1 MLICTS
7 VGRCGLSAWAYYRV
21 LLQFLWH
28 ILTHSCQAI
37 AICVA
42 VRVEAMYRKLL
53 FIVNHF
59 RKSFTRS
66 RRNTNSFRII
76 NFSSNACVCVWVY
89 KVSGRTKWAKEM
101 CSGEVWSGLWIPDA
115 PIEIVAQNAQSIK
128 IEMNE
133 MCNSLLEWVP
143 IEIRMCV
150 LVQIVLRRRIRLNA
164 RCNIVGGVSLCDDM
178 GPSQ

>member
-7 VGRCGLSAWAYYRV
+7 VGRCGLSVSAYYRV

-37 AICVA
+37 PICVA
-42 VRVEAMYRKLL
+42 EKAAFYSGPFPSHDPDETQIHSGLLIFRRMHVSVCMYTKCRVKRNEQRK
-53 FIVNHF
+53 
-59 RKSFTRS
+59 
-66 RRNTNSFRII
+66 
-76 NFSSNACVCVWVY
+76 CV
-89 KVSGRTKWAKEM
+89 SEM
-101 CSGEVWSGLWIPDA
+101 CNAVYEFQTM
-115 PIEIVAQNAQSIK
+115 EIVAQNALSIK

-150 LVQIVLRRRIRLNA
+150 LVQIVL
-164 RCNIVGGVSLCDDM
+164 
-178 GPSQ
+178 